1 MKRITGLLGGAIALL
16 MAMGLAPATAQNT
29 GIYIGVNGGYQMGST
44 EVDLNVPAVSLLNI
58 DGLASKG
65 MTGGVQGGFDYRFPS
80 SPFVL
85 GVFAEY
91 NPLGEADFSIT
102 TGLGGGVNIVSSTMD
117 NEMKGGIR
125 AGYVTSNNSLLY
137 AGLFVSKADLKW
149 TLLNG
154 ALTGSEDM
162 KGKGFVAGIQ
172 VPLAANI
179 SAGLQYSYTQYD
191 TVSYT
196 LGGGP
201 LKLDLDTEVQ
211 AVTGRINFHFG
222 ALETKAAPLK

>member
-1 MKRITGLLGGAIALL
+1 MRRVFGGAIALL
-16 MAMGLAPATAQNT
+16 MVGLAPATAQNT

-44 EVDLNVPAVSLLNI
+44 EADLNAPAPFGSLLNI

-65 MTGGVQGGFDYRFPS
+65 MTGGMQGGFDYRFPS

-85 GVFAEY
+85 GVFAEW
-91 NPLGEADFSIT
+91 NPLGSADFSIT
-102 TGLGGGVNIVSSTMD
+102 SPAAGLNVLSSTIED
-117 NEMKGGIR
+117 DMKGGLRI
-125 AGYVTSNNSLLY
+125 GYVAGNALLY
-137 AGLFVSKADLKW
+137 VGGFVSKADLKW

-154 ALTGSEDM
+154 ALTCSEDM
-162 KGKGFVAGIQ
+162 KGKGVVAGIQ

-211 AVTGRINFHFG
+211 AVTGRINFHFH

>member
-16 MAMGLAPATAQNT
+16 MTMLAPAMAQNT

-65 MTGGVQGGFDYRFPS
+65 MTGGVQGGFDYRFPR

-102 TGLGGGVNIVSSTMD
+102 TGLGGGINIVSSTMD
-117 NEMKGGIR
+117 NEMKGGLR
-125 AGYVTSNNSLLY
+125 LGYVTGSNALIY
-137 AGLFVSKADLKW
+137 VGGFISKSDLKW
-149 TLLNG
+149 SLVNG
-154 ALTGSEDM
+154 ALTGSEDL

-172 VPLAANI
+172 VPLASNI
-179 SAGLQYSYTQYD
+179 SGGIQYSYTQYD

-211 AVTGRINFHFG
+211 AVTGRLNFHFG
-222 ALETKAAPLK
+222 ALETAKSAPLK